1 MVIFLLRNAYILN
14 YLCFFCKYQKI
25 RLNLQPNNNLNTIK
39 RMKKLI
45 IPIVI
50 MAITVLFGSCGSS
63 KKIVYFQGADTAD
76 LSRSRWLY
84 DARIMPKDLI
94 NIRVNTSDQDAAKP
108 FNLNMNEGSTANQQG
123 RIYGYLVDNNG
134 NINFPMVG
142 SLHVEGLTTRECEN
156 LVLSKIRPFMA
167 ANENPIVTVR
177 MASYHVTIIGET
189 GSRIIPVSTEK
200 MSIVEAIASA
210 GDLTMYG
217 RRDNILLIRED
228 KTGQKSTHRLD
239 ISQAE
244 ILNSPYYYLQQ
255 NDIIYIE
262 PNKSRINRQTLNNNT
277 WFLSTITGVIS
288 LGTLIYTIV
297 KK

>member
-1 MVIFLLRNAYILN
+1 M
-14 YLCFFCKYQKI
+14 
-25 RLNLQPNNNLNTIK
+25 QPNNKLNENTI
-39 RMKKLI
+39 MKKLI
-45 IPIVI
+45 LPVVI
-50 MAITVLFGSCGSS
+50 MALMVIFGSCGSS

-108 FNLNMNEGSTANQQG
+108 FNLNMNEGTTGNQQG
-123 RIYGYLVDNNG
+123 RIYGYLVDNQG

-156 LVLSKIRPFMA
+156 LILTKIKPYMA

-189 GSRIIPVSTEK
+189 GSRIVPVTTEK

-262 PNKSRINRQTLNNNT
+262 PNKSRINRQTISNNT
-277 WFLSTITGVIS
+277 WFLSTAASVIS
-288 LGTLIYTIV
+288 FGTLLYTII

>member
-1 MVIFLLRNAYILN
+1 
-14 YLCFFCKYQKI
+14 
-25 RLNLQPNNNLNTIK
+25 
-39 RMKKLI
+39 
-45 IPIVI
+45 

-94 NIRVNTSDQDAAKP
+94 NIGVNTSDQDAAKP
-108 FNLNMNEGSTANQQG
+108 FNLNMNDGSTGANQQG
-123 RIYGYLVDNNG
+123 RVYGYLVDNNG

-142 SLHVEGLTTRECEN
+142 SLHVEGLTTRECES
-156 LVLSKIRPFMA
+156 LILSKIRPFMA
-167 ANENPIVTVR
+167 ASENPIVTVR
-177 MASYHVTIIGET
+177 LASYHVTIIGET
-189 GSRIIPVSTEK
+189 GSRVVPVTTEK

-217 RRDNILLIRED
+217 RRDNIL
-228 KTGQKSTHRLD
+228 RLD

-277 WFLSTITGVIS
+277 WFLSTITSVIS
-288 LGTLIYTIV
+288 FGTLLYTII

>member
-1 MVIFLLRNAYILN
+1 M
-14 YLCFFCKYQKI
+14 
-25 RLNLQPNNNLNTIK
+25 QPNNKLNENTI
-39 RMKKLI
+39 MKKLI
-45 IPIVI
+45 LPVVI
-50 MAITVLFGSCGSS
+50 MALMVIFGSCGSS

-123 RIYGYLVDNNG
+123 RIYGYLVDNQG

-156 LVLSKIRPFMA
+156 LILTKIKPYMA

-189 GSRIIPVSTEK
+189 GSRIVPV
-200 MSIVEAIASA
+200 
-210 GDLTMYG
+210 
-217 RRDNILLIRED
+217 ILLIRED

-262 PNKSRINRQTLNNNT
+262 PNKSRINRQTISNNT
-277 WFLSTITGVIS
+277 WFLSTAASVIS
-288 LGTLIYTIV
+288 FGTLLYTII

>member
-1 MVIFLLRNAYILN
+1 MVIFLLYGEDIPN

-25 RLNLQPNNNLNTIK
+25 RLNLQPNNNLNIFKT
-39 RMKKLI
+39 MKKLI

-108 FNLNMNEGSTANQQG
+108 FNLNMNEGATGNQQG

-156 LVLSKIRPFMA
+156 LVLSKVRPFMA

-177 MASYHVTIIGET
+177 LASYHVTIIGET
-189 GSRIIPVSTEK
+189 GSRIVPVSTEK

-239 ISQAE
+239 ISSAE

-262 PNKSRINRQTLNNNT
+262 PNKSRISRQTLNNNT
-277 WFLSTITGVIS
+277 WFLSTVTSVIS
-288 LGTLIYTIV
+288 FGTLLYTII

>member
-1 MVIFLLRNAYILN
+1 
-14 YLCFFCKYQKI
+14 
-25 RLNLQPNNNLNTIK
+25 
-39 RMKKLI
+39 
-45 IPIVI
+45 
-50 MAITVLFGSCGSS
+50 
-63 KKIVYFQGADTAD
+63 
-76 LSRSRWLY
+76 
-84 DARIMPKDLI
+84 
-94 NIRVNTSDQDAAKP
+94 
-108 FNLNMNEGSTANQQG
+108 MNEGSTANQQG
-123 RIYGYLVDNNG
+123 RIYGYLVDNQG

-156 LVLSKIRPFMA
+156 LILTKIKPYMA

-189 GSRIIPVSTEK
+189 GSRIVPVTTEK

-262 PNKSRINRQTLNNNT
+262 PNKSRINRQTISNNT
-277 WFLSTITGVIS
+277 WFLSTAASVIS
-288 LGTLIYTIV
+288 FGTLLYTII

>member
-1 MVIFLLRNAYILN
+1 MYYQIL
-14 YLCFFCKYQKI
+14 YVFFCKYQKI
-25 RLNLQPNNNLNTIK
+25 RLNLQPNNKLNENTI
-39 RMKKLI
+39 MKKLI
-45 IPIVI
+45 LPVVI
-50 MAITVLFGSCGSS
+50 MALMVIFGSCGSS

-123 RIYGYLVDNNG
+123 RIYGYLVDNQG

-156 LVLSKIRPFMA
+156 LILTKIKPYMA

-189 GSRIIPVSTEK
+189 GSRIVPVTTEK

-262 PNKSRINRQTLNNNT
+262 PNKSRINRQTISNNT
-277 WFLSTITGVIS
+277 WFLSTAASVIS
-288 LGTLIYTIV
+288 FGTLLYTII

>member
-1 MVIFLLRNAYILN
+1 MCTYFNVLPNT
-14 YLCFFCKYQKI
+14 LCFFCKYQKI
-25 RLNLQPNNNLNTIK
+25 RLNLQPNNKLNENTI
-39 RMKKLI
+39 MKKLI
-45 IPIVI
+45 LPVVI
-50 MAITVLFGSCGSS
+50 MALMVIFGSCGSS

-108 FNLNMNEGSTANQQG
+108 FNLNMNEGSTGNQQG
-123 RIYGYLVDNNG
+123 RIYGYLVDNQG

-156 LVLSKIRPFMA
+156 LILTKIKPYMA

-189 GSRIIPVSTEK
+189 GSRIVPVTTEK

-262 PNKSRINRQTLNNNT
+262 PNKSRINRQTISNNT
-277 WFLSTITGVIS
+277 WFLSTAASVIS
-288 LGTLIYTIV
+288 FGTLLYTII

>member
-1 MVIFLLRNAYILN
+1 M
-14 YLCFFCKYQKI
+14 
-25 RLNLQPNNNLNTIK
+25 QPNNNLNTIK

-108 FNLNMNEGSTANQQG
+108 FNLNLNEGTTANQQG

-156 LVLSKIRPFMA
+156 LILSKVRPYMA

-177 MASYHVTIIGET
+177 LASYHVTIIGET
-189 GSRIIPVSTEK
+189 GSRIVPVSTEK

-239 ISQAE
+239 ISSAE

-262 PNKSRINRQTLNNNT
+262 PNKSRISRQTLNNNT
-277 WFLSTITGVIS
+277 WFLSTITSVIS
-288 LGTLIYTIV
+288 FGTLLYTII

>member
-1 MVIFLLRNAYILN
+1 M
-14 YLCFFCKYQKI
+14 
-25 RLNLQPNNNLNTIK
+25 QPNNKLNENTI
-39 RMKKLI
+39 MKKLI
-45 IPIVI
+45 LPVVI
-50 MAITVLFGSCGSS
+50 MALMVIFGSCGSS

-108 FNLNMNEGSTANQQG
+108 FNLNMNEGNTGNQQG
-123 RIYGYLVDNNG
+123 RIYGYLVDNQG

-156 LVLSKIRPFMA
+156 LILTKIKPYMA

-189 GSRIIPVSTEK
+189 GSRIVPVTTEK

-262 PNKSRINRQTLNNNT
+262 PNKSRINRQTISNNT
-277 WFLSTITGVIS
+277 WFFSTAASIVS
-288 LGTLIYTIV
+288 FGTLLYTII